1 MMSFVDRCTEMA
13 LEHKKSFG
21 DLSVDDYYSLSFDF
35 SMTQDFP
42 LGSARSTINVE
53 SIDQPHASPTT
64 KAKKRKQGS
73 LESESAVPAA
83 TNRKILPVPSSSRLR
98 QEDIAERKNGTAS
111 TTPPLIIRLPPL
123 RALASGHRS
132 SHSNPSQAAA
142 TIPIAGPSNA
152 SLPTQVLFPTTNLG
166 DGSSISPADLSASP
180 TLRRSQSSGYCP
192 PGPRSNPLN
201 SSGQNSPPTSE
212 ATPSRLSENNNQFVT
227 RTRSISGRAYPTIPA
242 PAPRASVTRSLERSS
257 SGHEHSAIVRGGQ
270 RSEDHGH
277 GQTLR

>member
-1 MMSFVDRCTEMA
+1 M
-13 LEHKKSFG
+13 
-21 DLSVDDYYSLSFDF
+21 
-35 SMTQDFP
+35 
-42 LGSARSTINVE
+42 
-53 SIDQPHASPTT
+53 
-64 KAKKRKQGS
+64 
-73 LESESAVPAA
+73 ESESAVPAA

-98 QEDIAERKNGTAS
+98 QEDLAERKNGTAS

-152 SLPTQVLFPTTNLG
+152 SLPTQVLFPTTSTSHIPISKIRTNSCVADLG

-212 ATPSRLSENNNQFVT
+212 ATPSRLSESRSPQFNLQFFPHAIFGDNNQFVT